1 MNVRVDVRS
10 YRRDG
15 YHLLPRLLAEDDR
28 RLAIAALDALDAAD
42 RVDPEYDPEYDTASG
57 TRRLRKVRR
66 LLWNE
71 PGLWGPL
78 LNRSGI
84 GKLADLLIGPDAHV
98 VFLAA
103 FLKPARIGSEVAL
116 HQDQA
121 LWRQEYPGAFSTWIA
136 LTQVSQANGGL
147 FGCPGSHARGLIRH
161 TDRPQYPWHPSIDA
175 VEEGLTGPVA
185 LTLKPGEAVTWDR
198 YFAHG
203 SGRNASGMDRRGIV
217 VVFADASDPGFQAAD
232 RFSLSDLTALGAG
245 SNGGGPGMDPA

>member
-1 MNVRVDVRS
+1 MDVQVDLGA

-28 RLAIAALDALDAAD
+28 RLAIAAFDRLDAAD
-42 RVDPEYDPEYDTASG
+42 RVGPGYEPEYDTDGG

-78 LNRSGI
+78 LNRSGV

-121 LWRQEYPGAFSTWIA
+121 LWRHQYPSAFSTWIA
-136 LTQVSQANGGL
+136 LTEVSQANGGL
-147 FGCPGSHARGLIRH
+147 FGCPGSHARGLIGHR
-161 TDRPQYPWHPSIDA
+161 DRPEYPWHPSIDA
-175 VEEGLTGPVA
+175 VEDGLTGPVP
-185 LTLKPGEAVTWDR
+185 LTLKPGEAVIWDR

-203 SGRNASGMDRRGIV
+203 SGRNASGMDRRGMV

-232 RFSLSDLTALGAG
+232 RFSLSDLAALGAG
-245 SNGGGPGMDPA
+245 SPGDGTGKDPA